1 MLVSI
6 RSKLLRICGPIGTD
20 SNDAVDVLMM
30 TTTGQSNFIQRCI
43 AAEHESFSRIQQMA
57 PMCTV
62 TRFFAGPTQ
71 VWLQTASGPV
81 YRFLQG
87 SPVCPT
93 HTHGL
98 NACQL
103 YSSCVRCGC
112 TLALPGQW
120 DWTICAR
127 RRCGHVSNYFEHL
140 LTVSDD
146 PVMAATQC
154 CCHWR

>member
-62 TRFFAGPTQ
+62 TRFFCWAHASVTSNGIWAGLSVFAGLTGVPN
-71 VWLQTASGPV
+71 
-81 YRFLQG
+81 
-87 SPVCPT
+87 T

-103 YSSCVRCGC
+103 YSSCVRRGC
-112 TLALPGQW
+112 TLALPMGLNNL
-120 DWTICAR
+120 CAAAMR
-127 RRCGHVSNYFEHL
+127 PCVKL
-140 LTVSDD
+140 L
-146 PVMAATQC
+146 
-154 CCHWR
+154 

>member
-71 VWLQTASGPV
+71 V
-81 YRFLQG
+81 
-87 SPVCPT
+87 
-93 HTHGL
+93 
-98 NACQL
+98 
-103 YSSCVRCGC
+103 
-112 TLALPGQW
+112 
-120 DWTICAR
+120 
-127 RRCGHVSNYFEHL
+127 
-140 LTVSDD
+140 
-146 PVMAATQC
+146 
-154 CCHWR
+154 